1 MVSETLM
8 VVSLATIRQRFATML
23 SSLDGFDE
31 SRNPYD
37 GYGRSPNTIAHKR
50 FSVGVRTVTERDD
63 DRQRHGVGVMT
74 STEVA
79 IRYAFRIR
87 PKDQLESYDDGLD
100 SAQTVINAITKRS
113 LPLHDE
119 IQIRF
124 GGMDNELSDSGEWM
138 SINLNFL
145 VLHYLYL
152 T

>member
-1 MVSETLM
+1 M
-8 VVSLATIRQRFATML
+8 VVSLATKRQRFSTMID
-23 SSLDGFDE
+23 SLDGFDE
-31 SRNPYD
+31 SRNPFD

-50 FSVGVRTVTERDD
+50 FSVGIRSVSSRDD
-63 DRQRHGVGVMT
+63 DRQRRGVGVMS
-74 STEVA
+74 STEVM

-87 PKDQLESYDDGLD
+87 PKDQIESFDDGLD

-113 LPLHDE
+113 TPLHDE
-119 IQIRF
+119 LQIRF

-138 SINLNFL
+138 SITLAFE